1 MKDFK
6 EHRLFYGILS
16 SWWLFLALLMISIWL
31 ARSGREAYREAHAAR
46 EEKERLE
53 AQILQLTER
62 RGELER
68 KLKGFAQGE
77 GIEEEVREKLFL
89 KKPEEEVVIIVE

>member
-1 MKDFK
+1 M
-6 EHRLFYGILS
+6 
-16 SWWLFLALLMISIWL
+16 WL

-46 EEKERLE
+46 QEKEHLE
-53 AQILQLTER
+53 AQILELTER

-68 KLKGFAQGE
+68 KLEGFARDE